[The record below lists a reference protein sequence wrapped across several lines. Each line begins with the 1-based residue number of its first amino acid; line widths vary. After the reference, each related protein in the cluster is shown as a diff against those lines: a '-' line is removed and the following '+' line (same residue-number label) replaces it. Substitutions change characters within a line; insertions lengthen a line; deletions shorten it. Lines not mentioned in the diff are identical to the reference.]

1 MLDGVFADCC
11 AATSV
16 GHGSRLSGVCVSH
29 CDLLIKGGEVIDLGT
44 AHSVV
49 LIVAFFAD
57 FLGRP

>member
-1 MLDGVFADCC
+1 MLHGVFADCC

-16 GHGSRLSGVCVSH
+16 GHWSMGSGVCVPH
-29 CDLLIKGGEVIDLGT
+29 IALLIKDGEVIDLGA

-57 FLGRP
+57 

>member
-16 GHGSRLSGVCVSH
+16 GHGSMGSGVCVPHIS
-29 CDLLIKGGEVIDLGT
+29 LLIKNVEVIDLCT
-44 AHSVV
+44 AHNVV

>member
-11 AATSV
+11 AATCV

-29 CDLLIKGGEVIDLGT
+29 CDLLIKGGEVIDLGA

-57 FLGRP
+57 